1 MGPWQLFD
9 AIFRTGIW
17 LVFHDAWL
25 VSGDCAAAGIRL
37 DVAGHR
43 DVEQGCRYPF
53 GCCRD
58 RRVGSPGVDRRDHAV
73 PVLPRRANQPHE
85 RFRAG
90 GGAWAL
96 GHD

>member
-9 AIFRTGIW
+9 AIFEPEFGSSFATHGW
-17 LVFHDAWL
+17 
-25 VSGDCAAAGIRL
+25 SGDCAAAVIRL

-53 GCCRD
+53 GCCPD

-73 PVLPRRANQPHE
+73 PVLPWRANQPHE

-90 GGAWAL
+90 GGEWAL